1 MGLSYM
7 IHLILEFVKGVVDN
21 DLLII
26 IYFLMDLITMSLIL

>member
-21 DLLII
+21 DLLIMGC
-26 IYFLMDLITMSLIL
+26 FLMDMITMSLIS